1 MNLNKL
7 QSKRRRLMSKGR
19 FFGKSVGAGSAL
31 ILIFM
36 VVVGFGGSSP
46 AAPAAPATIKLGSVI
61 PLTGPVSIGGSW
73 IKQGYDIAVKHINA
87 DGGVYVKEYD
97 KKIPIEIIY
106 QDNESNPRKTAE
118 RMEKLYSLDKV
129 NFFLGGFA
137 QFLIVPQLAI
147 AEKYEVPFIGTT
159 LGSTAEFSRGY
170 KYTFTPFQSEQDQ
183 VISFLDVLDSI
194 PKSQRPQKIAFFEI
208 QEEWGEASGKYLQ
221 QFAKE
226 RGYQIVTQEK
236 YALAS
241 NDFSSLIAKAKS
253 DGAEALYTNPT
264 PPQGIRLVKQM
275 KELDWNPK
283 ITCIMRAADVE
294 AWTKNL
300 GKDGDYI
307 LHEGGWDFHL
317 KLPGVQNFNEDYRAA
332 YKVNPTPPAGSAYAC
347 IQVYADAI
355 RRAGTLDPKKV
366 RDAIASTNMM
376 TIMGPMTFAP
386 NGRGQGKYL
395 RLMAQWQKGMDEL
408 VWPPDQASAKLLFPA
423 PPWNDR

>member
-1 MNLNKL
+1 MD
-7 QSKRRRLMSKGR
+7 KRR
-19 FFGKSVGAGSAL
+19 FFLRAVKAGIVS
-31 ILIFM
+31 ILAFM
-36 VVVGFGGSSP
+36 VVIGFYGLSL
-46 AAPAAPATIKLGSVI
+46 AAPAAPATIKLGCVI

-87 DGGVYVKEYD
+87 DGGVFLKEFN
-97 KKIPIEIIY
+97 KKIPLEIIY

-129 NFFLGGFA
+129 HFFLGGFA
-137 QFLIVPQLAI
+137 QFLIVPQLAV

-183 VISFLDVLDSI
+183 VIAFLDVLDSI
-194 PKSQRPQKIAFFEI
+194 PKNQRPLKIAFFEI

-221 QFAKE
+221 QFSKE

-236 YALAS
+236 YAIAS
-241 NDFSSLIAKAKS
+241 NDFSSLIVKAKS

-275 KELDWNPK
+275 KELNWNSK

-294 AWTKNL
+294 AWTENL
-300 GKDGDYI
+300 GKDGDFI

-317 KLPGVQNFNEDYRAA
+317 KLPGVQKFNEDYRAA
-332 YKVNPTPPAGSAYAC
+332 YKLNPTPPAGSAYAC
-347 IQVYADAI
+347 IQILADAI
-355 RRAGTLDPKKV
+355 NRAGTLDPKKV
-366 RDAIASTNMM
+366 RDAIAATNMM

-395 RLMAQWQKGMDEL
+395 RLMAQWQKGKDEL
-408 VWPPDQASAKLLFPA
+408 VWPPDQASAPLLFPT
-423 PPWNDR
+423 PPWNER

>member
-1 MNLNKL
+1 MDKIRFLKL
-7 QSKRRRLMSKGR
+7 VQSGY
-19 FFGKSVGAGSAL
+19 VL
-31 ILIFM
+31 ILVLVAVISFH
-36 VVVGFGGSSP
+36 GLSF
-46 AAPAAPATIKLGSVI
+46 AAPTAPSTIKLGCVNAV
-61 PLTGPVSIGGSW
+61 TGPVSIGGSW
-73 IKQGYDIAVKHINA
+73 IRQGYDIAVKHINA
-87 DGGVYVKEYD
+87 DGGVYVKEYG

-118 RMEKLYSLDKV
+118 RMEKLYSIDKV

-183 VISFLDVLDSI
+183 VHSFLSVLDSI
-194 PKSQRPQKIAFFEI
+194 PKDKRPQKIAFFQI
-208 QEEWGEASGKYLQ
+208 QEEWGEASGKYLHE
-221 QFAKE
+221 FAKE
-226 RGYQIVTQEK
+226 KGYQIVTDEK
-236 YALAS
+236 YAIAS

-275 KELDWNPK
+275 KELNWNSK
-283 ITCIMRAADVE
+283 ITCIMRAADLE
-294 AWTKNL
+294 AWTQNL

-307 LHEGGWDFHL
+307 LHQGGWDFHL
-317 KLPGVQNFNEDYRAA
+317 KLPGVQKFNEDYRAA
-332 YKVNPTPPAGSAYAC
+332 YKLNPTPPAGSAYAC
-347 IQVYADAI
+347 IQIYADAI
-355 RRAGTLDPKKV
+355 QRAGTLDPKKV
-366 RDAIASTNMM
+366 RETIASTNMM

-395 RLMAQWQKGMDEL
+395 RLMAQWQKGKDEL
-408 VWPPDQASAKLLFPA
+408 VWPADQASAPLLFPT
-423 PPWNDR
+423 PPWNER